1 MDSLYLLFNTYMRLP
16 RSWGVCQEF
25 WFITNPGYFQ
35 SLYLAKSCS
44 NLKKIRPRA
53 ESGSYVID
61 PDGEG
66 GLLPMYDVICDMT
79 DKNGVGVAVISHDS
93 ENRTQVKGYETP
105 GSYSRDI
112 HYTGAS
118 LSQLASL
125 IRVSIH
131 CEQFIKYECYHS
143 ILLYRGYEYGWWVS
157 LVMIRWRNGE
167 GPLRMTNAHAG

>member
-1 MDSLYLLFNTYMRLP
+1 MRVT

-35 SLYLAKSCS
+35 SLNLAKSCS

-79 DKNGVGVAVISHDS
+79 DKNGVGVALISHDS
-93 ENRTQVKGYETP
+93 ENRTLVKGYEAP
-105 GSYSRDI
+105 GSYSPDI
-112 HYTGAS
+112 HYRGAS
-118 LSQLASL
+118 LPYQ
-125 IRVSIH
+125 IQH
-131 CEQFIKYECYHS
+131 CFEC
-143 ILLYRGYEYGWWVS
+143 IWKLFLKTVFNLFCEIGFK
-157 LVMIRWRNGE
+157 
-167 GPLRMTNAHAG
+167 